1 MNSVFKHRLTKIVHS
16 FVIIFYFFVV
26 IFVRFSFT
34 WNTWVDEI
42 RSGYQAGR
50 NDKIT
55 RHGNDTNFTPISIGI
70 FRVYFIYDKKPQLC
84 CTRFPAAFIHPR
96 GYPLAPAASPILR
109 FKNAISVRFSISP
122 RSFARSCNSSDRPR
136 EIFHVS
142 CLHLERKQSNKKER
156 KSNKKEKKK
165 WD

>member
-1 MNSVFKHRLTKIVHS
+1 MDIRQAETIRLPGTV
-16 FVIIFYFFVV
+16 
-26 IFVRFSFT
+26 T
-34 WNTWVDEI
+34 
-42 RSGYQAGR
+42 
-50 NDKIT
+50 
-55 RHGNDTNFTPISIGI
+55 TPISHLFHRYI

-142 CLHLERKQSNKKER
+142 CLHLERKQSSLRKKIEQKRKKEMGLKNRVGLQIDDYRR
-156 KSNKKEKKK
+156 KRGGEGNRRKG
-165 WD
+165 